1 MNIST
6 FIPLRLIAACA
17 LSTVFASTVF
27 AITIDFESVS
37 GYSAGNLRTGAST
50 YQPSTG
56 STWSGGTTSTF
67 ASINVNTTGGS
78 PEGRAVTQVGNA
90 ASNFQTYGFL
100 PNTADLGM
108 VFQAG
113 VAQVKYSFD
122 LALGGTPNVSS
133 TAVARV
139 RFGSSEPVRFELLS
153 NGNFSIGNGA
163 SNVFTKTTSGGPTN
177 FVAQANTYFTVTG
190 TINFATTSFTASVN
204 GVQQFSTGVDPNF
217 AFASVG
223 QAGDPRVNLINL
235 NANSANWI
243 STSFDN
249 ITLTAIPEP
258 STFAALAG
266 LAAMVACVCR
276 RKSHSATS

>member
-1 MNIST
+1 MNIFTPILS
-6 FIPLRLIAACA
+6 LRLIAACA

-27 AITIDFESVS
+27 AITIDFESGS

-50 YQPSTG
+50 YQPSSG

-108 VFQAG
+108 AFQAG
-113 VAQVKYSFD
+113 VSQVNYSFD

-153 NGNFSIGNGA
+153 MVIFQS
-163 SNVFTKTTSGGPTN
+163 VTVLPTSLRRPRAVVLPILSRRQIPT
-177 FVAQANTYFTVTG
+177 
-190 TINFATTSFTASVN
+190 S
-204 GVQQFSTGVDPNF
+204 PL
-217 AFASVG
+217 
-223 QAGDPRVNLINL
+223 P
-235 NANSANWI
+235 
-243 STSFDN
+243 
-249 ITLTAIPEP
+249 
-258 STFAALAG
+258 AL
-266 LAAMVACVCR
+266 
-276 RKSHSATS
+276 